1 MVDNNSPRSIHLNEA
16 NLSTANSGDILVI
29 ATEKSDAELLCETLA
44 LAGYEPLCYNGLSQ
58 ICNLPS
64 SRKVIG
70 KILAV
75 VLCHKA
81 SSPDSKTGSAV
92 INMPSQL
99 PNQLRCK
106 RLIVVSDCMAEQTI
120 VSLLDDGA
128 HHCFNLRESPRLLQV
143 RLEAALRWH
152 GHPPSK
158 SLVHGDISFD
168 VQKRRVTRA
177 GRVIELSPKEYE
189 LAYYLFSHH
198 DRVVENGEL
207 LASIWSLPAGVDTRR
222 IDTAACR
229 VRKKLRLTAAH
240 GWELKRLRRIGYRL
254 VKTQPGQA
262 PVSATELL
270 QETEGS

>member
-1 MVDNNSPRSIHLNEA
+1 MVDNDSHQSIHLNKPR
-16 NLSTANSGDILVI
+16 LSTTSSGDVLVI
-29 ATEKSDAELLCETLA
+29 ATEKSDAELLCETLVQ
-44 LAGYEPLCYNGLSQ
+44 AGYEPLCYNGLSQ
-58 ICNLPS
+58 FCYLPS
-64 SRKVIG
+64 NSKVIG

-81 SSPDSKTGSAV
+81 SSPDSRAAGSAV

-106 RLIVVSDCMAEQTI
+106 RLIVVSDCLTEQTI
-120 VSLLDDGA
+120 VSLLEDGA
-128 HHCFNLRESPRLLQV
+128 HHCFNLRESPRVLQA

-152 GHPPSK
+152 GHPPIE

-168 VQKRRVTRA
+168 VQNRRVTRA

-189 LAYYLFSHH
+189 LAYYLFSNH
-198 DRVVENGEL
+198 DRVVQNGEL

-254 VKTQPGQA
+254 LKIQGGQEA
-262 PVSATELL
+262 VSESELL
-270 QETEGS
+270 EET